1 MDGTDNLVLALKAIL
16 AVKENFKMD
25 YVIDFLR
32 GNETET
38 ILVHKHDKLEEFGA
52 GADVEVKMWNAVI
65 HQGQLDGYIEKDVE
79 NYGLLKVTKLGKKFL
94 KKPTEFLI
102 VEDNDFEDYDDSME
116 QGGTGVADEM
126 LYKML
131 LDQRKK
137 EAAKHDLP
145 PYVVFLDA

>member
-1 MDGTDNLVLALKAIL
+1 M
-16 AVKENFKMD
+16 
-25 YVIDFLR
+25 
-32 GNETET
+32 
-38 ILVHKHDKLEEFGA
+38 
-52 GADVEVKMWNAVI
+52 
-65 HQGQLDGYIEKDVE
+65 
-79 NYGLLKVTKLGKKFL
+79 TKLGKKFL

-145 PYVVFLDA
+145 PYVVFLDASIEAMATLYPIKKQSLHGNLHRKKSKHDCGTLLHRFVLQQKLQ